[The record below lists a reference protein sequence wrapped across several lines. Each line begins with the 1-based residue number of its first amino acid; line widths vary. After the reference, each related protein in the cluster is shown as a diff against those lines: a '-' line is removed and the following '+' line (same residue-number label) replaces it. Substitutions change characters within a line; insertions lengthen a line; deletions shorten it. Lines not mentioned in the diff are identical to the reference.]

1 MTRRTRHTLDATAA
15 GALSTADILAR
26 GSQAEI
32 REAIAMIGAVIRAGA
47 PIGAAERE
55 WLGAALEAIG
65 RGEKPHV
72 AFGLN
77 TKRRSLREVVARA
90 AAVDDLAAQG
100 ATRTDARRLVGRFDY
115 ATRQL
120 ADDPEDT
127 ADDVLRKHINRRT
140 K

>member
-32 REAIAMIGAVIRAGA
+32 REAIAMIGAVLRAGGNV
-47 PIGAAERE
+47 GAAERE
-55 WLGAALEAIG
+55 WLGTALEAIG

-72 AFGLN
+72 ALGLN
-77 TKRRSLREVVARA
+77 TKRASLREVSARA
-90 AAVDDLAAQG
+90 AAVENLATQG
-100 ATRTDARRLVGRFDY
+100 MARTEARRLVGRFDY

-120 ADDPEDT
+120 ADDPDDT